1 MHLTQL
7 RYDLGILLK
16 GIEDFYSMSNHLK
29 EPPEVQIV
37 VVPVASILRC
47 QRLSKGI
54 N

>member
-37 VVPVASILRC
+37 VAPVASIP
-47 QRLSKGI
+47 
-54 N
+54 NEF